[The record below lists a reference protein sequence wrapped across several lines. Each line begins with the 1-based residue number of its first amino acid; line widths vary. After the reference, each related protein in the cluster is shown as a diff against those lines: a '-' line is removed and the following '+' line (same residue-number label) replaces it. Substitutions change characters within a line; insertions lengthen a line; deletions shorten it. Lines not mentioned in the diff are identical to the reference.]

1 MVTLIVGLAVLF
13 VVFCVACVLM
23 ETEKFGWA
31 TLTLILTLVG
41 VQVFHVGGLD
51 LLAFAREHLVQTLL
65 YVGGYL
71 VVGVVWSFIKW
82 FSFLM
87 GFRDEFKQGKAAFL
101 NGLKLN
107 PEGQVPENELDNFH
121 SFMQKWKYGGYYGN
135 DLSMRPRAAKNKA
148 RITAW
153 MAFWPYSVVGTILND
168 PIRRVFNWLFNGF
181 KALYQKM
188 SDAIFAK
195 HTELK

>member
-1 MVTLIVGLAVLF
+1 MVTLILALAALF
-13 VVFCVACVLM
+13 VIFCVACVLT

-31 TLTLILTLVG
+31 SFTLILTVVG
-41 VQVFHVGGLD
+41 VQLFHVVD
-51 LLAFAREHLVQTLL
+51 LLAYARGHLVQTLL

-71 VVGVVWSFIKW
+71 LIGVVWSFIKW

-87 GFRDEFKQGKAAFL
+87 GFRDEFKAGKAAFL

-107 PEGQVPENELDNFH
+107 PEGQVPEDQMDGFQNFMH
-121 SFMQKWKYGGYYGN
+121 KWKWGGYHGN
-135 DLSMRPRAAKNKA
+135 DLTMRPRASNNKA
-148 RITAW
+148 RITSW
-153 MAFWPYSVVGTILND
+153 MSLWPYSVVGTVLND
-168 PIRRVFNWLFNGF
+168 PIKRLFTWLFNGF

-195 HTELK
+195 HVELK